1 LYEIST
7 GLEAPIHA
15 GYRGLGCLKYE
26 KFLDNY
32 EIFLTKYEIF
42 LVSDEIF
49 LRESTG
55 EKTIHK
61 WLNCLKILHKNFF
74 QKHSL
79 VEVG

>member
-1 LYEIST
+1 M
-7 GLEAPIHA
+7 
-15 GYRGLGCLKYE
+15 KYE

-49 LRESTG
+49 LRESTS

-61 WLNCLKILHKNFF
+61 RLNCLKILHKNFF
-74 QKHSL
+74 QNHCL
-79 VEVG
+79 VEVGQT

>member
-1 LYEIST
+1 MNYEI
-7 GLEAPIHA
+7 
-15 GYRGLGCLKYE
+15 
-26 KFLDNY
+26 FFVNY

-61 WLNCLKILHKNFF
+61 RLNCLKILHKNFF